1 MRQYISVLF
10 QVLLFFSSI
19 SFAQNGKDYLS
30 ASEKIASWL
39 SAQEH
44 YIDINQSAWPVS
56 NINKNYPT
64 GMDEG
69 TNGIGTFYLE
79 LYKATKNNSYLA
91 KAIKAANYTYE
102 YSKKYGTNGP
112 DWIGGAAG
120 SGDFLVSL
128 YMETKDT
135 SLLNKAKYFGD
146 YLISTAYTE
155 SGGYYWKHGPTFP
168 KIYTGFAH
176 GAAGIGYFFLNLYK
190 ATLDYSYLDAAEK
203 ALTWLKQYY
212 IRFDDY
218 SIGWKRLTYDDFVY
232 HQWCGGS
239 VGIMIFLDKLY
250 EITKSAEYLD
260 LLKETANGFLL
271 NAVAKSSKSCAWQ
284 YTNTGGSFP
293 VIYCHGTSS
302 LAASLFLVYKRTNEQ
317 KYLDAGIK
325 GMNWIDEVK
334 IKYNPSRFYW
344 DHIDGMQQYD
354 TGLLTGT
361 AGVGKAFLECYQIYN
376 AERYKELAVSAADY
390 LLSVA
395 ETPNQGQLRWINY
408 TSPENINYDAKQY
421 YTGWY
426 SGAAGIGIFFIDLYN
441 ALPKEPE
448 TVNQP
453 EIVTD
458 YKLYQNYPNPFNPQT
473 TIRYEIP
480 KDGNVKIKVYDIF
493 GRETATLTNEFK
505 KSGTYQLQLKANDYN
520 LSTGIYYYRLNSGS
534 QSIIKKMVVM
544 K

>member
-1 MRQYISVLF
+1 MRRYFLILF
-10 QVLLFFSSI
+10 QLIFFVSSI
-19 SFAQNGKDYLS
+19 LLAQNGKSYLS
-30 ASEKIASWL
+30 AAQKIASWL
-39 SAQEH
+39 DGQEH
-44 YIDINQSAWPVS
+44 IIDVNQSAWPVS

-135 SLLNKAKYFGD
+135 TLLNKAKYFGD

-176 GAAGIGYFFLNLYK
+176 GAAGIGYFFLNLYQ
-190 ATLDYSYLDAAEK
+190 ATSNVSYLDAAEK
-203 ALTWLKQYY
+203 ALIWLKQHY
-212 IRFDDY
+212 IRLDDNA
-218 SIGWKRLTYDDFVY
+218 IGWKRLTYDDFVY

-239 VGIMIFLDKLY
+239 VGILIFLDKLY
-250 EITKSAEYLD
+250 EITKSAEYLE
-260 LLKETANGFLL
+260 LLKQTANGFLIS
-271 NAVAKSSKSCAWQ
+271 AVSKSANSCAWQ

-302 LAASLFLVYKRTNEQ
+302 LAASLFLAYKRTNEQ
-317 KYLDAGIK
+317 KYLEAAIK
-325 GMNWIDEVK
+325 GMNWIDQ
-334 IKYNPSRFYW
+334 IKNAYSMTGYYW
-344 DHIDGMQQYD
+344 DHIDGMHQYD

-361 AGVGKAFLECYQIYN
+361 AGVGKAYLECYNIISDAKYQEMAIN
-376 AERYKELAVSAADY
+376 AADY
-390 LLSVA
+390 LLAVS
-395 ETPNQGQLRWINY
+395 ESPMPGQLRWINY
-408 TSPENINYDAKQY
+408 TNPENTSYDTWQY

-426 SGAAGIGIFFIDLYN
+426 SGAAGIGIFFINLYN
-441 ALPKEPE
+441 TFPKIPE

-453 EIVTD
+453 EIITD
-458 YKLYQNYPNPFNPQT
+458 YKLYQNYPNPFNPVT
-473 TIRYEIP
+473 TIIYDIP
-480 KDGNVKIKVYDIF
+480 KDGNVTIQVYDIF
-493 GRETATLTNEFK
+493 GREIATILNEFK
-505 KSGTYQLQLKANDYN
+505 KIGKYQMQLKADNYN
-520 LSTGIYYYRLNSGS
+520 LSTGVYYYHLNSGG
-534 QSIIKKMVVM
+534 QNIIKKMMLM